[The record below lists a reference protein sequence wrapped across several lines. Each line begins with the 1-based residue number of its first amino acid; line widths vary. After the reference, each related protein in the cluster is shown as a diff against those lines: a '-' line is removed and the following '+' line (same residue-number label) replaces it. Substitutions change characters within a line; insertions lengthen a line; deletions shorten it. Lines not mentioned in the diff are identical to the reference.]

1 MTWKETKSLSH
12 SQEKR
17 NKKDPT
23 FGIYQVKTLKEM
35 FMFKKLKK
43 FCLENEMQYG
53 DKKSTNKRL

>member
-1 MTWKETKSLSH
+1 MERNKKFIPFSR
-12 SQEKR
+12 KR

-43 FCLENEMQYG
+43 FCLENEM
-53 DKKSTNKRL
+53 

>member
-1 MTWKETKSLSH
+1 MERNKKFIPFSR
-12 SQEKR
+12 KR